1 MAYRVLIVDDS
12 PVTRKIVAKSIGMS
26 GLDVGEIL
34 QAGSG
39 KEALA
44 LMASSKVDV
53 VFADINMPEMSGV
66 EMVERMAQ
74 SEALSRLPVVVI
86 STERSQERIQR
97 LSELG
102 VKAYLTKP
110 FRPEELL
117 RVVGELLPAGGAK

>member
-44 LMASSKVDV
+44 LMASTKFDV

-74 SEALSRLPVVVI
+74 SATLSSLPVVVI